1 MDPTDLAYLPAAEAL
16 ALFRARRLSPV
27 ELMAAVIARA
37 EAVEQTVNALADTYF
52 DEAQK
57 KAVKAEARYMKTS
70 GRPRRLEGLP
80 LVVKDDT
87 AIAGKPGTAGSLVPA
102 NSVDGPTNPS
112 VERLLRAGAI
122 VHARS
127 TCPEFVWPWVCY
139 SRAWGVTRNPWNPVY
154 TSGASSGG
162 SGAALAAGTTVLATG
177 TDSAGSI
184 RHPAAM
190 CGVVGYKPP
199 YGRNP
204 NGPAYANDAY
214 YHIGPMARTVGDCA
228 LMQNV
233 MAGPHPRDHNTVGPR
248 PRIPADLKGIDGL
261 KIAYSIDLG
270 AYEVAREVR
279 RETLA
284 ALDAMR
290 GAGAAA
296 SEIDAG
302 WAAEAIAASHAWGA
316 HIYADDFGAAVRDHP
331 DLVCDYTPN
340 FARYNEA
347 VTAADFHRALTV
359 AGRVWWDHLG
369 PLFEEYDALVCPTAA
384 TCEVAADMKP
394 WDTSLRINGKP
405 VGAEDW
411 VMTGLFNMF
420 GRCPVLA
427 VPSGF
432 TDGGMPTGIQIVGR
446 PYDDLTVFR
455 VARALERRRP
465 WMDAPGSRPEL

>member
-1 MDPTDLAYLPAAEAL
+1 MALGVLFAGLGRDPQ
-16 ALFRARRLSPV
+16 PV
-27 ELMAAVIARA
+27 EPGLH
-37 EAVEQTVNALADTYF
+37 L
-52 DEAQK
+52 
-57 KAVKAEARYMKTS
+57 
-70 GRPRRLEGLP
+70 GRLVGRLGGG
-80 LVVKDDT
+80 
-87 AIAGKPGTAGSLVPA
+87 AG
-102 NSVDGPTNPS
+102 
-112 VERLLRAGAI
+112 
-122 VHARS
+122 
-127 TCPEFVWPWVCY
+127 
-139 SRAWGVTRNPWNPVY
+139 
-154 TSGASSGG
+154 GG
-162 SGAALAAGTTVLATG
+162 D
-177 TDSAGSI
+177 DSAGDRYGQRRVSI

-248 PRIPADLKGIDGL
+248 PRIPDDLKGIDGL

-270 AYEVAREVR
+270 AYEVARDVR

-302 WAAEAIAASHAWGA
+302 WAAEAIAAAHAWGA

-465 WMDAPGSRPEL
+465 WMDAPGRRPEL